1 MEPPQMKKIIVN
13 GITFWQLDNRKRL
26 FTATEIKNAEMRYDN
41 YQKSKKKK

>member
-26 FTATEIKNAEMRYDN
+26 FTATEIKNAEMRWD
-41 YQKSKKKK
+41 KSQNKKR